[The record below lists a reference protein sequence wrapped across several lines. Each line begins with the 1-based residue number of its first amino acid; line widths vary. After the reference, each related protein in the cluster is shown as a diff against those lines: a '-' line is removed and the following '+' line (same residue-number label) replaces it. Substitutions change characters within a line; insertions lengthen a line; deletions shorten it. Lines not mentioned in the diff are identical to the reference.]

1 MKRIFTQVNFN
12 TLDTKFRSAAGA
24 LALRHAHRLA
34 AMLGM
39 LVSTA
44 VYAQLPTTIVLSVS
58 NAAPTYVTPNYGGSV
73 LSVLNPVMVTATVTV
88 TATGLPVTSGSVTF
102 YDNVGMPGAI
112 GPDVIGTA
120 SIQYHLPA
128 TLEPPDATAGAATLP
143 ISFGPGPHS
152 LTATY
157 SGTTGGLATAIFPAT
172 PNFASSTTVAPTSVN
187 STGIAASSY
196 SFQITGPGGFP
207 QLGNF
212 NPAYSA
218 TAVTGGWAENPGQS
232 ASSVNGYGMQIPT
245 GTSTVTD
252 TTTGDVYPL
261 TENSTFSQFNVLYQP
276 VLSYM
281 YQGPGIGPFGTYI
294 NEEGLTQV
302 TSFSLA
308 DIFQNGVPA
317 MVAVSSAQNEIWVT
331 APYGNSPYGSN
342 ASMFVANA
350 PAQAVAAD
358 LNGDGWLDLV
368 VAHNDTSG
376 AGASVGVVLQN
387 FDPITTLG
395 NPLFTAPE
403 TVYYLGNPIGN
414 VATGDLNGD
423 GFPDIVAVT
432 SDGSNLIYVL
442 LNDGEGN
449 FTPTGVGFSAGN
461 GASQVAL
468 GDFNQDGF
476 LDVAVL
482 NTTDATIGIL
492 FGNGDGTFQPM
503 TAYPV
508 GTAPTAFA
516 MADLNVD
523 GYLDFAITNN
533 DSPTQDEVSF
543 LYGQAG
549 GTFNYYANQA
559 MNTIYYPNF
568 NYPETNPHPTAIQA
582 TDLNGD
588 GYPDLFIG
596 FNVNQIAWGIY
607 IPSLGQYTYQV
618 AEYADQPNGINV
630 RTVSPGVADLNGD
643 GVKDFLMMTTVND
656 SFPCSYCATSNNYMY
671 QYTGTMAP
679 TWTGPSEVNGPIL
692 GNHNFV
698 SSWVPAP
705 GSIYAPATNVGPIT
719 LNIGSSSVSI
729 TPSTF
734 NFGSVA
740 PNGSVSQSF
749 TVKNTGAT
757 ALVPS
762 QPDAVLAGT
771 NPGAFNITYD
781 GCSLQAVGGFG
792 LPPGGT
798 CTIIVTFNPAS
809 AGAFSASL
817 SLMNNAGNLPVS
829 ATLTGTG
836 SGAAQTTPVI
846 NWPTPAPIQ
855 YGTPLSA
862 IQLDASS
869 TVAGP
874 FVYSPALSTVLTP
887 GTYTLSV
894 TLNPTDTTDYTS
906 ATSTVTL
913 VVTQATLTVTANSA
927 AMTYGAGLPAFSDT
941 ITGFVNGDT
950 APTAVTGAASLTTT
964 ATSASAVGTYPIT
977 ASIGTL
983 ASANYMFVFDAGSL
997 TIGKAQL
1004 MVTASNVSVP
1014 YGSAIPTLPFTITGF
1029 QNVDTQLSATTGA
1042 PNLTTTATDT
1052 SPVGIYPINAAI
1064 GTLASN
1070 NYGFTFSSGTLS
1082 IGQATPVITWHTPAA
1097 IRYGKVLTGTQL
1109 DATSPVAGSFVYTP
1123 ALNTLLLPGTYTL
1136 SVTLTPTSPD
1146 YNTATATV
1154 TLVVDEATL
1163 RVTAHNHTMTYGGSL
1178 PVLTYTITG
1187 FVNGDTQAT
1196 AVTGTPVLS
1205 TTAAATSAAG
1215 SYPIDVAIGTLAAAN
1230 YVFDLKDAT
1239 LKIKPATL
1247 IVTTPPVSITYDSPI
1262 PTLTYVISG
1271 FVNGD
1276 TQATAVTGAPVLS
1289 TTATST
1295 SPAGSYPID
1304 VTIGTLAAANY
1315 VFDLKDGVL
1324 KINNATLIL
1333 ATPDVTITYGSPIP
1347 ALTYT
1352 LSGFVNGQT
1361 QATATTGTPTVST
1374 TATATSPV
1382 GTYPISVGIG
1392 TLVAPGY
1399 TIQYKSG
1406 TLTITKAT
1414 PLLNWA
1420 TPAAIPYGTALSPA
1434 QLNATA
1440 SVPGSPF
1447 AYAPGAGTVL
1457 DAGSHTLNA
1466 TFTPTDTIDYTTAK
1480 ISVTLTVTQASQTI
1494 NFAPLP
1500 NPVNYGTA
1508 PIPLVATASSGL
1520 SVSFNVVS
1528 GPATI
1533 AGSSLK
1539 ITGPGSVVVAANQ
1552 AGNADYSAAPQVTQ
1566 TIVVYQGSDTI
1577 GLTVLATPRKSGQPF
1592 TFTAVVTGSGVK
1604 PTGTVEFFDGANLIG
1619 TANLNPSA
1627 VATLA
1632 TAGLT
1637 VGTHNITATYEG
1649 NANYPP
1655 VTSNAVVVTVTP

>member
-983 ASANYMFVFDAGSL
+983 AAANYTFTFNAGTL

-1014 YGSAIPTLPFTITGF
+1014 YGSAIPTLPYTITGF

-1262 PTLTYVISG
+1262 PTLTYVI
-1271 FVNGD
+1271 
-1276 TQATAVTGAPVLS
+1276 
-1289 TTATST
+1289 
-1295 SPAGSYPID
+1295 
-1304 VTIGTLAAANY
+1304 
-1315 VFDLKDGVL
+1315 
-1324 KINNATLIL
+1324 
-1333 ATPDVTITYGSPIP
+1333 
-1347 ALTYT
+1347 
-1352 LSGFVNGQT
+1352 SGFVNGQT

>member
-964 ATSASAVGTYPIT
+964 ATSASATGTYPIT

-983 ASANYMFVFDAGSL
+983 AAANYTFTFNAGTL

-1014 YGSAIPTLPFTITGF
+1014 YGSAIPTLPYTITGF

-1215 SYPIDVAIGTLAAAN
+1215 SYPIDVA
-1230 YVFDLKDAT
+1230 
-1239 LKIKPATL
+1239 
-1247 IVTTPPVSITYDSPI
+1247 
-1262 PTLTYVISG
+1262 
-1271 FVNGD
+1271 
-1276 TQATAVTGAPVLS
+1276 
-1289 TTATST
+1289 
-1295 SPAGSYPID
+1295 
-1304 VTIGTLAAANY
+1304 IGTLAAANY

>member
-1 MKRIFTQVNFN
+1 
-12 TLDTKFRSAAGA
+12 
-24 LALRHAHRLA
+24 
-34 AMLGM
+34 
-39 LVSTA
+39 
-44 VYAQLPTTIVLSVS
+44 
-58 NAAPTYVTPNYGGSV
+58 
-73 LSVLNPVMVTATVTV
+73 
-88 TATGLPVTSGSVTF
+88 
-102 YDNVGMPGAI
+102 
-112 GPDVIGTA
+112 
-120 SIQYHLPA
+120 
-128 TLEPPDATAGAATLP
+128 
-143 ISFGPGPHS
+143 
-152 LTATY
+152 
-157 SGTTGGLATAIFPAT
+157 
-172 PNFASSTTVAPTSVN
+172 
-187 STGIAASSY
+187 
-196 SFQITGPGGFP
+196 
-207 QLGNF
+207 
-212 NPAYSA
+212 
-218 TAVTGGWAENPGQS
+218 
-232 ASSVNGYGMQIPT
+232 
-245 GTSTVTD
+245 
-252 TTTGDVYPL
+252 
-261 TENSTFSQFNVLYQP
+261 
-276 VLSYM
+276 
-281 YQGPGIGPFGTYI
+281 
-294 NEEGLTQV
+294 
-302 TSFSLA
+302 
-308 DIFQNGVPA
+308 
-317 MVAVSSAQNEIWVT
+317 
-331 APYGNSPYGSN
+331 
-342 ASMFVANA
+342 
-350 PAQAVAAD
+350 
-358 LNGDGWLDLV
+358 
-368 VAHNDTSG
+368 
-376 AGASVGVVLQN
+376 
-387 FDPITTLG
+387 
-395 NPLFTAPE
+395 
-403 TVYYLGNPIGN
+403 
-414 VATGDLNGD
+414 
-423 GFPDIVAVT
+423 
-432 SDGSNLIYVL
+432 
-442 LNDGEGN
+442 
-449 FTPTGVGFSAGN
+449 
-461 GASQVAL
+461 
-468 GDFNQDGF
+468 
-476 LDVAVL
+476 
-482 NTTDATIGIL
+482 
-492 FGNGDGTFQPM
+492 
-503 TAYPV
+503 
-508 GTAPTAFA
+508 
-516 MADLNVD
+516 
-523 GYLDFAITNN
+523 
-533 DSPTQDEVSF
+533 
-543 LYGQAG
+543 
-549 GTFNYYANQA
+549 
-559 MNTIYYPNF
+559 
-568 NYPETNPHPTAIQA
+568 
-582 TDLNGD
+582 
-588 GYPDLFIG
+588 
-596 FNVNQIAWGIY
+596 
-607 IPSLGQYTYQV
+607 
-618 AEYADQPNGINV
+618 
-630 RTVSPGVADLNGD
+630 
-643 GVKDFLMMTTVND
+643 
-656 SFPCSYCATSNNYMY
+656 
-671 QYTGTMAP
+671 
-679 TWTGPSEVNGPIL
+679 
-692 GNHNFV
+692 
-698 SSWVPAP
+698 
-705 GSIYAPATNVGPIT
+705 
-719 LNIGSSSVSI
+719 
-729 TPSTF
+729 
-734 NFGSVA
+734 
-740 PNGSVSQSF
+740 
-749 TVKNTGAT
+749 
-757 ALVPS
+757 
-762 QPDAVLAGT
+762 
-771 NPGAFNITYD
+771 
-781 GCSLQAVGGFG
+781 
-792 LPPGGT
+792 
-798 CTIIVTFNPAS
+798 
-809 AGAFSASL
+809 
-817 SLMNNAGNLPVS
+817 
-829 ATLTGTG
+829 
-836 SGAAQTTPVI
+836 
-846 NWPTPAPIQ
+846 
-855 YGTPLSA
+855 
-862 IQLDASS
+862 
-869 TVAGP
+869 
-874 FVYSPALSTVLTP
+874 
-887 GTYTLSV
+887 
-894 TLNPTDTTDYTS
+894 
-906 ATSTVTL
+906 
-913 VVTQATLTVTANSA
+913 
-927 AMTYGAGLPAFSDT
+927 
-941 ITGFVNGDT
+941 
-950 APTAVTGAASLTTT
+950 VTGAASLTTT
-964 ATSASAVGTYPIT
+964 ATSASATGTYPIT

-983 ASANYMFVFDAGSL
+983 AAANYTFTFNAGTL

-1014 YGSAIPTLPFTITGF
+1014 YGSAIPTLPYTITGF